1 MRRSV
6 KVGAILTGYVGAFL
20 VAFAVVSIYVA
31 LTDSPDRQASSGMYA
46 FGDSL
51 LFLAVFGVAAVI
63 PTGAALYFLRPYR
76 TFWVTLSVLTLAI
89 AATGLAA
96 ALDYAIPPSTSGP
109 SVSVWSALAP
119 LRLLVA
125 PLFALAFLL
134 STLFAPRR
142 SVRIPL
148 FAATVIETAAFAY
161 FVLALVH
168 RS

>member
-1 MRRSV
+1 LATRCWQ
-6 KVGAILTGYVGAFL
+6 
-20 VAFAVVSIYVA
+20 
-31 LTDSPDRQASSGMYA
+31 DRQASSGIYA

-51 LFLAVFGVAAVI
+51 LFLAVFGLAAVI

-76 TFWVTLSVLTLAI
+76 TFWVTISVLTLAI

-96 ALDYAIPPSTSGP
+96 ALDFTIPPSTSGL

-134 STLFAPRR
+134 STLFAPRG